1 MTNNKLEEF
10 KKDFIKKTKEVRNKE
25 FQDFKETVLNIDIN
39 QLTTVN
45 RLNVDRIKDL
55 NDVKRILKFLDI
67 KVETDGVIEPHGYD
81 EVRDLFEY

>member
-10 KKDFIKKTKEVRNKE
+10 KKDFTKKPKEVRNKE

-39 QLTTVN
+39 QLTTIN

-67 KVETDGVIEPHGYD
+67 KVEADGVIEPHGYD